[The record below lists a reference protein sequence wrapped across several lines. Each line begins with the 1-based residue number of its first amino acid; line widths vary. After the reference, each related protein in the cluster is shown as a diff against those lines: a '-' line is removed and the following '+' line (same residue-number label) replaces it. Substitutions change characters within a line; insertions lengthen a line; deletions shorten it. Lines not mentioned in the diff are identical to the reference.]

1 MEKLLFYNDCN
12 VWCIDRKSFVN
23 EPAAVRSEII
33 RKICYH
39 FNVQPGRQF
48 TEHIANAQHIDI
60 RKNILEN
67 FKDAK
72 LEDIKESIKEAVK
85 DKDEI
90 VLPGLGVLFEILW
103 NNSNDNQKNEI
114 LQNIYEGIKKY
125 D

>member
-1 MEKLLFYNDCN
+1 MN
-12 VWCIDRKSFVN
+12 
-23 EPAAVRSEII
+23 
-33 RKICYH
+33 
-39 FNVQPGRQF
+39 
-48 TEHIANAQHIDI
+48 IDI

-72 LEDIKESIKEAVK
+72 LEDIKESIMEALK

-103 NNSNDNQKNEI
+103 KNSDDNQKKEI
-114 LQNIYEGIKKY
+114 LQNIYEEIKKY

>member
-1 MEKLLFYNDCN
+1 MN
-12 VWCIDRKSFVN
+12 
-23 EPAAVRSEII
+23 
-33 RKICYH
+33 
-39 FNVQPGRQF
+39 
-48 TEHIANAQHIDI
+48 IDI

-72 LEDIKESIKEAVK
+72 LEDIKESIMEALK

>member
-1 MEKLLFYNDCN
+1 MN
-12 VWCIDRKSFVN
+12 
-23 EPAAVRSEII
+23 
-33 RKICYH
+33 
-39 FNVQPGRQF
+39 
-48 TEHIANAQHIDI
+48 IDI
-60 RKNILEN
+60 RKNILDN

-72 LEDIKESIKEAVK
+72 LEDIKESIKEALK

>member
-1 MEKLLFYNDCN
+1 MN
-12 VWCIDRKSFVN
+12 
-23 EPAAVRSEII
+23 
-33 RKICYH
+33 
-39 FNVQPGRQF
+39 
-48 TEHIANAQHIDI
+48 IDI

-72 LEDIKESIKEAVK
+72 LEDIKESIMEALK

-103 NNSNDNQKNEI
+103 NNSNNNQKNEI

>member
-1 MEKLLFYNDCN
+1 MN
-12 VWCIDRKSFVN
+12 
-23 EPAAVRSEII
+23 
-33 RKICYH
+33 
-39 FNVQPGRQF
+39 
-48 TEHIANAQHIDI
+48 IDI
-60 RKNILEN
+60 RKNILDN
-67 FKDAK
+67 FKDVK
-72 LEDIKESIKEAVK
+72 LEDIKDSIEDAVK

>member
-1 MEKLLFYNDCN
+1 MN
-12 VWCIDRKSFVN
+12 
-23 EPAAVRSEII
+23 
-33 RKICYH
+33 
-39 FNVQPGRQF
+39 
-48 TEHIANAQHIDI
+48 IDI

-67 FKDAK
+67 FKDAE

>member
-1 MEKLLFYNDCN
+1 MN
-12 VWCIDRKSFVN
+12 
-23 EPAAVRSEII
+23 
-33 RKICYH
+33 
-39 FNVQPGRQF
+39 
-48 TEHIANAQHIDI
+48 IDI

-103 NNSNDNQKNEI
+103 KNSDDNQKKEI

>member
-1 MEKLLFYNDCN
+1 MN
-12 VWCIDRKSFVN
+12 
-23 EPAAVRSEII
+23 
-33 RKICYH
+33 
-39 FNVQPGRQF
+39 
-48 TEHIANAQHIDI
+48 IDI

-103 NNSNDNQKNEI
+103 TNSNDNQKNEI

>member
-1 MEKLLFYNDCN
+1 MN
-12 VWCIDRKSFVN
+12 
-23 EPAAVRSEII
+23 
-33 RKICYH
+33 
-39 FNVQPGRQF
+39 
-48 TEHIANAQHIDI
+48 IDI
-60 RKNILEN
+60 RKNILDN

-90 VLPGLGVLFEILW
+90 VLPGLGVIFEILW

>member
-1 MEKLLFYNDCN
+1 MN
-12 VWCIDRKSFVN
+12 
-23 EPAAVRSEII
+23 
-33 RKICYH
+33 
-39 FNVQPGRQF
+39 
-48 TEHIANAQHIDI
+48 IDI
-60 RKNILEN
+60 RKNILDN

>member
-1 MEKLLFYNDCN
+1 MN
-12 VWCIDRKSFVN
+12 
-23 EPAAVRSEII
+23 
-33 RKICYH
+33 
-39 FNVQPGRQF
+39 
-48 TEHIANAQHIDI
+48 IDI

>member
-1 MEKLLFYNDCN
+1 MN
-12 VWCIDRKSFVN
+12 
-23 EPAAVRSEII
+23 
-33 RKICYH
+33 
-39 FNVQPGRQF
+39 
-48 TEHIANAQHIDI
+48 IDI

-72 LEDIKESIKEAVK
+72 LEDIKETIKEAVK

>member
-1 MEKLLFYNDCN
+1 MN
-12 VWCIDRKSFVN
+12 
-23 EPAAVRSEII
+23 
-33 RKICYH
+33 
-39 FNVQPGRQF
+39 
-48 TEHIANAQHIDI
+48 IDI
-60 RKNILEN
+60 RKNILDN

-72 LEDIKESIKEAVK
+72 LEDINESIKEAVK

>member
-1 MEKLLFYNDCN
+1 MN
-12 VWCIDRKSFVN
+12 
-23 EPAAVRSEII
+23 
-33 RKICYH
+33 
-39 FNVQPGRQF
+39 
-48 TEHIANAQHIDI
+48 IDI

-103 NNSNDNQKNEI
+103 KNSDDNQKKEI
-114 LQNIYEGIKKY
+114 LQNIYEEIKKY

>member
-1 MEKLLFYNDCN
+1 MN
-12 VWCIDRKSFVN
+12 
-23 EPAAVRSEII
+23 
-33 RKICYH
+33 
-39 FNVQPGRQF
+39 
-48 TEHIANAQHIDI
+48 IDI

-72 LEDIKESIKEAVK
+72 LEDIKESIKEAIK

>member
-1 MEKLLFYNDCN
+1 MN
-12 VWCIDRKSFVN
+12 
-23 EPAAVRSEII
+23 
-33 RKICYH
+33 
-39 FNVQPGRQF
+39 
-48 TEHIANAQHIDI
+48 IDI

-72 LEDIKESIKEAVK
+72 LEDIKESIQEAVK

-103 NNSNDNQKNEI
+103 ANSNDNQKNEI

>member
-1 MEKLLFYNDCN
+1 MN
-12 VWCIDRKSFVN
+12 
-23 EPAAVRSEII
+23 
-33 RKICYH
+33 
-39 FNVQPGRQF
+39 
-48 TEHIANAQHIDI
+48 IDI

-103 NNSNDNQKNEI
+103 NNSNNNQKNEI